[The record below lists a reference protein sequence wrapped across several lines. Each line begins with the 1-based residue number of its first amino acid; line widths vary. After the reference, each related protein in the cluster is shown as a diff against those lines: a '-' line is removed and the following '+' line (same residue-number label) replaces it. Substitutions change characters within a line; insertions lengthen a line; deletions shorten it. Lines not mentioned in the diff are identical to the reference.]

1 MSDGS
6 RPRAVV
12 TGACSGIGLDIARTL
27 AARGWDLCICSEN
40 AERLMVAANELRAKH
55 GALVDEAVLDL
66 SEPSN
71 AKVLHEFA
79 SEGGRRVDALVCN
92 AGFFFFGEVADADPA
107 RAQAMLQLHVV
118 VPSLLCAYF
127 ARDFRELRA
136 GRIMVTSSI
145 SAFRDF
151 PGIAHYASSKKYLR
165 AFAASLRCELAVYDV
180 SVTCL
185 LPGATA
191 TGLYDRD
198 VVPVELAT
206 KLGVM
211 MSSERV
217 AREGVD
223 AMLAGD
229 AECVPGVFNRAVT
242 SSIGLV
248 PQGAIDALRKWG
260 PWLKHE
266 RSR

>member
-1 MSDGS
+1 VSGAS
-6 RPRAVV
+6 RQRAVI

-27 AARGWDLCICSEN
+27 AGRGWDLCLCSERSD
-40 AERLMVAANELRAKH
+40 RLSAAADELRTRF
-55 GALVDEAVLDL
+55 GVTVDEAVLDL
-66 SEPSN
+66 SVPAN
-71 AKVLHEFA
+71 AKVLHEIA
-79 SEGGRRVDALVCN
+79 TSHGRPVDTLVCN
-92 AGFFFFGEVADADPA
+92 AGFFFFGEGADVDPA
-107 RAQAMLQLHVV
+107 RAEAMLHLHVV
-118 VPSLLCAYF
+118 VPSLLCTYF

-191 TGLYDRD
+191 TALYDRAA
-198 VVPVELAT
+198 VPVEFAT

-211 MSSERV
+211 MPSERV
-217 AREGVD
+217 AREGVE
-223 AMLAGD
+223 AMLAGE
-229 AECVPGVFNRAVT
+229 AECIPGVFNRVVT
-242 SSIGLV
+242 SSVGLV

-260 PWLKHE
+260 PWLE
-266 RSR
+266 R